1 MEEIIF
7 MTQSEW
13 FFQTNEFLET
23 VSGRNEFGIP
33 QATMMLRIGGSE
45 DSQAIEVDLG
55 PVVLKKNNMQGCY
68 ILTVSF
74 SDQAKLRQCTEQ
86 FEKYANYVDIV
97 SGTVDDDHMLSVL
110 VMENDENK
118 TGYVVGLNPVFFAQ
132 TASEPLGHVDSYR
145 MSFRKDCMFYYGI
158 EDISSDDNADNDVE
172 NEDDEFYSEETS
184 DTYSGM

>member
-1 MEEIIF
+1 

-86 FEKYANYVDIV
+86 F
-97 SGTVDDDHMLSVL
+97 
-110 VMENDENK
+110 
-118 TGYVVGLNPVFFAQ
+118 
-132 TASEPLGHVDSYR
+132 
-145 MSFRKDCMFYYGI
+145 
-158 EDISSDDNADNDVE
+158 
-172 NEDDEFYSEETS
+172 
-184 DTYSGM
+184 